1 VAQQRPQESISERD
15 LHNLE
20 LVERFEVLF
29 QQAVGQSSLPPTFSN
44 PQRKHQH
51 GSYLGLFLLG
61 LYNPVIKTMRALCA
75 ASKLARVQEVARGS
89 QISLGTFS
97 EMQSVVDPEILH
109 RVFVDLAAQT
119 TLEGTLPDARLKRL
133 DLIAQDGSLW
143 RALPRMTWADY
154 GVGPDGEAKGVRLH
168 LRLHLVR
175 GVPCDAMVAQGIS
188 CERKALQQMSRPG
201 QINVGDRYY
210 GKSYALLRELDQ
222 AGSFFVFRLHDDAI
236 INEEQ
241 VLPLTPED
249 KAAGVVRHVWATL
262 GAHQSKRSPRLRV
275 VEVRNRTH
283 RLLLA
288 SNLSVSEAPADLV
301 SAIYRRRWQIELF
314 FRWIKCIFGN
324 RHLFA
329 ESPEGVAIQM
339 YLALIASLLLAMYT
353 GKRPNQ
359 RQLETIQFYLMGWA
373 TEEELLRLLKEHE
386 PKTRKKS
393 LN

>member
-1 VAQQRPQESISERD
+1 MANRRPQKAISERD
-15 LHNLE
+15 LHNFE
-20 LVERFEVLF
+20 LVEHFDVLL
-29 QQAVGQSSLPPTFSN
+29 QRAAGQVSLPPTFSS

-61 LYNPVIKTMRALCA
+61 LYNPVVETMRALCA
-75 ASKLARVQEVARGS
+75 ASELEDVREVTRGS
-89 QISLGTFS
+89 RISLGTFS

-109 RVFVDLAAQT
+109 RVFVALAEQT
-119 TLEGTLPDARLKRL
+119 TLAGTVPDSRLKRL

-143 RALPRMTWADY
+143 RALPRMRWAEY
-154 GVGPDGEAKGVRLH
+154 GVGPDGGAKGVRLH

-175 GVPCDAMVAQGIS
+175 GVPCDAIVTEGKS
-188 CERKALQQMSRPG
+188 CERKALQKMSKPG

-210 GKSYALLRELDQ
+210 GKNYALLRQLDQ
-222 AGSFFVFRLHDDAI
+222 AGSFFVFRLHDDTI
-236 INEEQ
+236 INQEE
-241 VLPLTPED
+241 VLPLTEQD
-249 KAAGVVRHVWATL
+249 QAAGVVRHVWATL
-262 GAHQSKRSPRLRV
+262 GAHQSKRSMRLRV

-288 SNLSVSEAPADLV
+288 TNLSLQDAPADLV
-301 SAIYRRRWQIELF
+301 ALIYQRRWQIELF

-329 ESPEGVAIQM
+329 ESLEGVAIQM

-353 GKRPNQ
+353 GKRPNK

-373 TEEELLRLLKEHE
+373 TEEELVRLLKKHE
-386 PKTRKKS
+386 PKTRKKA
-393 LN
+393 